1 MKIHKIPKKLSCV
14 IFDIDS
20 TLYTNAEY
28 AREQVDVQIRHFAE
42 LRGMTFAAANSMIE
56 TFRSEY
62 AAAHGK
68 KISLGNALVNFGIPI
83 SESVKWRETLI
94 EPARYLSAD
103 IELQRTLAK
112 LSARF
117 ALVAV
122 TNNPVLPAR
131 KTLDAIGVSAYF
143 PDLIGLDTTGVSKP
157 HEKPFLAAARAAG
170 VPTGECLSVG
180 DRFDI
185 DIALPLEMG
194 MGGILVDGV
203 EDVYGLP
210 ELLLK

>member
-1 MKIHKIPKKLSCV
+1 MKIYKLPERLSCIV
-14 IFDIDS
+14 FDIDS

-28 AREQVDVQIRHFAE
+28 AHEQVDVQIRHFAG
-42 LRGMTFAAANSMIE
+42 LRGMSFDEARKTVESW
-56 TFRSEY
+56 RGKY
-62 AAAHGK
+62 AEENGK
-68 KISLGNALVNFGIPI
+68 KLSLGNTLIHFGIPI
-83 SESVKWRETLI
+83 TESIKWRETLL

-103 IELQRTLAK
+103 IRLQGVLGILARH
-112 LSARF
+112 AT
-117 ALVAV
+117 LVAV

-131 KTLDAIGVSAYF
+131 KTLEALGVSVFF

-157 HEKPFLAAARAAG
+157 HAKPFLAAADAALS
-170 VPTGECLSVG
+170 PIAECLSVG

-185 DIALPLEMG
+185 DIALPLELG

-210 ELLLK
+210 DILFC